1 MNAKRPDDFVV
12 EVVSAK
18 RLEEPKVEVVQ
29 LTETKSY
36 IIPEGY
42 KTPVKELESK
52 LLKTKD
58 HSWSVS
64 ISLCEISA
72 TDESLESSN
81 FSTTSRLRTT
91 VSLQTSGSRAVLLSK
106 EFGCSNTGINTLKT
120 DSVSKDH

>member
-1 MNAKRPDDFVV
+1 MKAKRPDDFVV

-58 HSWSVS
+58 HSWSGIDKLMRDICNRRKLGVKQ
-64 ISLCEISA
+64 LHDDFKAENDGL
-72 TDESLESSN
+72 TPDEWIAGRSS
-81 FSTTSRLRTT
+81 
-91 VSLQTSGSRAVLLSK
+91 
-106 EFGCSNTGINTLKT
+106 E
-120 DSVSKDH
+120 

>member
-58 HSWSVS
+58 HSWSG
-64 ISLCEISA
+64 IDKLMRDICKAENDGL
-72 TDESLESSN
+72 TPDEWIAARSS
-81 FSTTSRLRTT
+81 
-91 VSLQTSGSRAVLLSK
+91 
-106 EFGCSNTGINTLKT
+106 E
-120 DSVSKDH
+120 